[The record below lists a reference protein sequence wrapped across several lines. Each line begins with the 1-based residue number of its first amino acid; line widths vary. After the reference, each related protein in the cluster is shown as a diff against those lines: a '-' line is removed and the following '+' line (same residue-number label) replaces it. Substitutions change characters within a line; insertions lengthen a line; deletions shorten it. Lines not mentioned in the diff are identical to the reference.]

1 MPAYEKTR
9 LLLRG
14 STRLSV
20 TDRANWEGDRS
31 RPYLADVCQ
40 RSSVLPNQVK
50 LVGRENSRLET
61 RIKEAIELMK
71 EDGFLLRVL
80 DQERHQNASQPIYGP
95 RSAGLQCSQDAA
107 IVIKSD
113 TNAARFYDNK
123 EGGEGKF
130 VHCGASIS
138 KKETQLRLGG
148 SSFLNPTF
156 AETLKD

>member
-1 MPAYEKTR
+1 M
-9 LLLRG
+9 
-14 STRLSV
+14 
-20 TDRANWEGDRS
+20 
-31 RPYLADVCQ
+31 
-40 RSSVLPNQVK
+40 

-61 RIKEAIELMK
+61 RTKEAIELMK

-138 KKETQLRLGG
+138 KKRNSTSPRWF
-148 SSFLNPTF
+148 FLSEPDF
-156 AETLKD
+156 C